1 VSEGR
6 LFIVGWGKTMMLYQS
21 LSCQMFATKSLAAKS
36 LAAKSLAAE
45 RLTAKILAA
54 IVFITIQSCASREF
68 VTAPTAIPQA
78 TENPSPS
85 SVLPT
90 VPPTSPSP
98 TAQVSQ
104 AASIPPESE
113 IEPIVVNP
121 PIENCKI
128 QMAVINDPEAPLNVR
143 SAPDLQGSNQESN
156 PKSNIVGKLENNTFV
171 SVAEEIDGW
180 FKIENPMNGWI
191 AKNRTDYSCAFVEE
205 IIPLTTEIKTA
216 LVQGKIIG
224 TGSHGYTVKLEAGQT
239 LTIENHQ
246 AVMPM
251 VISPEAELLNPDGNP
266 EVSQWLVQ
274 APSTGDYTLQLDSNY
289 KGFSY
294 EFLVTVQ

>member
-1 VSEGR
+1 
-6 LFIVGWGKTMMLYQS
+6 MLYQS
-21 LSCQMFATKSLAAKS
+21 LSCQMFTAKS
-36 LAAKSLAAE
+36 LAAKRLAAK
-45 RLTAKILAA
+45 RLTTKILAT
-54 IVFITIQSCASREF
+54 IVFIAIQSCASREL
-68 VTAPTAIPQA
+68 VTTPTAIPQ
-78 TENPSPS
+78 TENPS
-85 SVLPT
+85 VLTT

-98 TAQVSQ
+98 TSPPPTSQVSQ
-104 AASIPPESE
+104 AASIPPENA
-113 IEPIVVNP
+113 IEAIVVNP

-143 SAPDLQGSNQESN
+143 SAPDLQGSNPESN
-156 PKSNIVGKLENNTFV
+156 SKSNIVGKLENNTFV

-205 IIPLTTEIKTA
+205 IIPLTTEIQTA

-239 LTIENHQ
+239 LTIDNNQ

>member
-1 VSEGR
+1 
-6 LFIVGWGKTMMLYQS
+6 
-21 LSCQMFATKSLAAKS
+21 
-36 LAAKSLAAE
+36 
-45 RLTAKILAA
+45 
-54 IVFITIQSCASREF
+54 
-68 VTAPTAIPQA
+68 
-78 TENPSPS
+78 
-85 SVLPT
+85 
-90 VPPTSPSP
+90 
-98 TAQVSQ
+98 
-104 AASIPPESE
+104 
-113 IEPIVVNP
+113 
-121 PIENCKI
+121 
-128 QMAVINDPEAPLNVR
+128 
-143 SAPDLQGSNQESN
+143 
-156 PKSNIVGKLENNTFV
+156 
-171 SVAEEIDGW
+171 
-180 FKIENPMNGWI
+180 MNGWI

-205 IIPLTTEIKTA
+205 IIPLTTEIQTA

-239 LTIENHQ
+239 LTIDNNQ